1 MRLLKNVFSRPISSR
16 EADKMGLSFVFLY
29 LIIIF
34 ATNMDKIKTYT
45 DERGSLTIAES
56 MGSVPFPITRIY
68 WIYDVPQG
76 VKRGFH
82 ANKLSYQYLVA
93 VNGSVDICL
102 EDKNGRRPYHLTS
115 RSEGLLVPPETWNE
129 LTNFSPDAVLL
140 VFASHT
146 YDPTT
151 YINSYSEFLEYI
163 KK

>member
-1 MRLLKNVFSRPISSR
+1 
-16 EADKMGLSFVFLY
+16 
-29 LIIIF
+29 
-34 ATNMDKIKTYT
+34 MDKIKTYT

-163 KK
+163 KR